1 MYSIKSQD
9 LILYRTKI
17 TSEKVLNVFEPNIE
31 LVVGRRIFVNSKLS
45 LLIYN
50 YEKIIV
56 YIIQSQTA
64 ETR

>member
-17 TSEKVLNVFEPNIE
+17 TSEKVLNVFEPKIE
-31 LVVGRRIFVNSKLS
+31 LVVERRIFVNSKLS